1 MAKCLIGNSIILIPV
16 LTIAETLC
24 VSLVERTENDIKMKE
39 KFKILF
45 LAIFISL
52 TNFAQE
58 LKTFDKEIITTETKL
73 NLISSKKRGIVTE
86 KKEIY
91 FVESDNQ
98 TIS

>member
-1 MAKCLIGNSIILIPV
+1 M
-16 LTIAETLC
+16 
-24 VSLVERTENDIKMKE
+24 ERTENDIKMKE